1 MNKVALKFLGAF
13 MVIYSTNAFPQII
26 DTPIVHDLTQINYVM
41 FNVSGRVINMNL
53 KDISEATITN
63 KRTNEKAKTDM
74 MGIFHIGATVRDTLF
89 FEYPKL
95 STEMR
100 SIKHPKDQ
108 INVVMIARKIDHL
121 PLNYS
126 KEEHE
131 RAIREDE
138 KFYRILEKDAK
149 LEGRWKY

>member
-1 MNKVALKFLGAF
+1 MCRVIFKLVAVFLLL
-13 MVIYSTNAFPQII
+13 YSGTGFSQII
-26 DTPIVHDLTQINYVM
+26 DTPIVHYLTPINYIM

-53 KDISEATITN
+53 KDISEVTITN
-63 KRTNEKAKTDM
+63 KRTGETAKTDII
-74 MGIFHIGATVRDTLF
+74 GVFHINAAVRDTLF

-108 INVVMIARKIDHL
+108 INVVLIARKADNL

-126 KEEHE
+126 KNEHD

-138 KFYRILEKDAK
+138 RFYHILEKDAK
-149 LEGRWKY
+149 LEGKWHY